1 MSSDANYSPKIK
13 TEEGEIN
20 NNFHDLLNR
29 AREKKEQQENEY
41 YGYFVSAEDKNVLSI
56 MQNHNASTI
65 IHEMGHLFLDGLNEF
80 AKVDAEAAEQLAAVN
95 KWLGSD
101 GVYTVAQQE
110 KFARSFEAYL
120 YRGKAPSS
128 MLRKVF
134 EAFKEWMKKIYLDIT
149 SIHDA
154 DISDEAVEVFDRI
167 FYGNEYAEK
176 NKQIKQLL
184 NKIKTLRA
192 DDELTETQKR
202 HRDVAYHIV
211 SLATG
216 KDEKYLKRILE
227 NKHPNKSVKKQQE
240 NIEFLLEKT
249 DDKISTKDGFLPE
262 WLEFFD
268 EAELYEDETKL
279 AFAAYDTILAGN
291 YRNDTT
297 FADEDYLSYLDAQYN
312 YILKEYQKNPYE
324 RDVVLCA
331 YYEWLG
337 SINEEYQENYA
348 ERFNADIEYIERREN
363 MDKFERAKEDILS
376 AARGSKNPYS
386 LDTVEVYKDFVLSI
400 MKNLDFL
407 QPIDKARLTTNIL
420 ENTSVAM
427 LEARIDNILDIA
439 KTMEDLAYRRE
450 LVKKIRTELQGTK
463 NVKQGARTVGK
474 YDYKTNKLFERLREL
489 DNLSVEQ
496 ANDMRL
502 SEEMLMRAQDEGL
515 SFEDK
520 MINRFLTFKANG
532 NTYGTTENIKALF
545 DDIVKIKNAAR
556 DAKNEQEMFD
566 KLNLEKNVQEL
577 IDIVEAKKEPKA
589 VKWYMQLLGNWES
602 SLNALFNKD
611 IKDKYSLLLAETAAD
626 VWIYQQKKKFEIEVA
641 RIYGLNSWNFDKE
654 LLKGLTEKYTFAER
668 VRDYDKDYN
677 LVRERLVDKTM
688 NRLEI
693 LLAYI
698 WNKNELMRKRLIN
711 MFGEDTLD
719 SMFEILSPEDMK
731 LGDYMV
737 KMASSYYPDVNEAF
751 IKKYGLDLP
760 KISAYFPSRAE
771 REGSEVDM
779 FNDFTSQTKNDSFT
793 KNRTKSETIAL
804 EFGNPIEMLY
814 SHIDGVGKFV
824 YMGERLDKL
833 NKIFKNKTLKRT
845 LKNKYGN
852 DVYKSL
858 FQTLTNITYKAAP
871 PVYSLH
877 GKILNN
883 VISNWIQGNVIFR
896 PIVGLKQL
904 LAANNYA
911 ADMPYLDWH
920 IGYLKAIA
928 NFKSTIDYMTKIPYL
943 KARFGGSSA
952 NEFLKDTIN
961 NSAFAAS
968 KKFKDLLAMNIKM
981 GDIGA
986 IVFGGKPYI
995 DYLIKQGKTEE
1006 EAIEQFVLM
1015 TQRTQ
1020 QSSAISSLSNFQVA
1034 MSRNPIGKLFTA
1046 YKNSPYQYIRMCGD
1060 AIVSVANGDMTLK
1073 ECAKIIYHFA
1083 YVQPLLYTLAT
1094 SGSILTWLATGDD
1107 DELKADLFSTL
1118 FNLNADALAFIGDAY
1133 KFAIEKLILKEKYM
1147 PSTTPLLGDLQMEI
1161 MKLSKK
1167 EVSAKDYFHAAGY
1180 GVHLLTGVDAN
1191 AVGNS
1196 VAGLGDIAKGD
1207 VAKGTLRAVGYTENR
1222 AKRIVGEK
1230 DKKKK

>member
-1 MSSDANYSPKIK
+1 DLYESDE
-13 TEEGEIN
+13 T
-20 NNFHDLLNR
+20 L
-29 AREKKEQQENEY
+29 AR
-41 YGYFVSAEDKNVLSI
+41 SAY
-56 MQNHNASTI
+56 QTI
-65 IHEMGHLFLDGLNEF
+65 ITGSYKNKSIAEEQDELKEIEKQYQYLINEF
-80 AKVDAEAAEQLAAVN
+80 SK
-95 KWLGSD
+95 K
-101 GVYTVAQQE
+101 
-110 KFARSFEAYL
+110 
-120 YRGKAPSS
+120 PS
-128 MLRKVF
+128 
-134 EAFKEWMKKIYLDIT
+134 
-149 SIHDA
+149 
-154 DISDEAVEVFDRI
+154 
-167 FYGNEYAEK
+167 
-176 NKQIKQLL
+176 
-184 NKIKTLRA
+184 
-192 DDELTETQKR
+192 
-202 HRDVAYHIV
+202 
-211 SLATG
+211 
-216 KDEKYLKRILE
+216 
-227 NKHPNKSVKKQQE
+227 
-240 NIEFLLEKT
+240 
-249 DDKISTKDGFLPE
+249 
-262 WLEFFD
+262 
-268 EAELYEDETKL
+268 
-279 AFAAYDTILAGN
+279 
-291 YRNDTT
+291 
-297 FADEDYLSYLDAQYN
+297 
-312 YILKEYQKNPYE
+312 E
-324 RDVVLCA
+324 RDVVLGA
-331 YYEWLG
+331 YYEWISSLK
-337 SINEEYQENYA
+337 EYFQGDYA
-348 ERFNADIEYIERREN
+348 ERFLADTNYIERREY
-363 MDKFERAKEDILS
+363 MDKFELAKEDILAAAKSVNDPYGIAS
-376 AARGSKNPYS
+376 AEEYKNI
-386 LDTVEVYKDFVLSI
+386 VLQI
-400 MKNLDFL
+400 MKSLNFL
-407 QPIDKARLTTNIL
+407 TPEDKARLTTNIL
-420 ENTSVAM
+420 ENTNVAM

-439 KTMEDLAYRRE
+439 KTMEDLSYRRD
-450 LVKKIRTELQGTK
+450 LVRKIREELQGTK

-474 YDYKTNKLFERLREL
+474 YDYTTNKLFERLREL
-489 DNLSVEQ
+489 DNLTVEQ

-502 SEEMLMRAQDEGL
+502 SEEMLTRAQDEGL

-532 NTYGTTENIKALF
+532 NTYGSTENIKALF
-545 DDIVKIKNAAR
+545 DDIVKIKNAAK

-577 IDIVEAKKEPKA
+577 IDIVDAKKESKA
-589 VKWYMQLLGNWES
+589 VKWYVQLVGNWES
-602 SLNALFNKD
+602 TLNALFNRD
-611 IKDKYSLLLAETAAD
+611 IKEKYSLLIAETNAD
-626 VWIYQQKKKFEIEVA
+626 VWIYEQKKKFENAIA
-641 RIYGLNSWNFDKE
+641 KIYGLNSWNFDKE

-677 LVRERLVDKTM
+677 LVRERLVDKKM

-711 MFGEDTLD
+711 MFGEDTLNE
-719 SMFEILSPEDMK
+719 MFELLSPEDMK

-737 KMASSYYPDVNEAF
+737 KMARSFYPEVNDAF

-804 EFGNPIEMLY
+804 EFENPIEMLY

-824 YMGERLDKL
+824 YMGEQLDRL

-858 FQTLTNITYKAAP
+858 FQTLTNVTYKAAP

-928 NFKSTIDYMTKIPYL
+928 NFKRTIDYMTKIPYL

-961 NSAFAAS
+961 NSTFAAS

-1060 AIVSVANGDMTLK
+1060 AIVSVANGEMTLK
-1073 ECAKIIYHFA
+1073 ECAKMIYHFA
-1083 YVQPLLYTLAT
+1083 YVQPLLYTIAT

-1118 FNLNADALAFIGDAY
+1118 FNLNADAISFIGDAY

-1161 MKLSKK
+1161 MKLSK
-1167 EVSAKDYFHAAGY
+1167 EDVSAEDYFHAAGY
-1180 GVHLLTGVDAN
+1180 GVHILTGVDAN
-1191 AVGNS
+1191 AIGNS
-1196 VAGLGDIAKGD
+1196 VAGLGDIAQGD